1 MNFPLSHIASLCKYT
16 GISFTA
22 GAITHGFFSGE
33 RAIWTAAFGIVIYLV
48 GGALEKFIN
57 RDKEHSWTDVLVVGI
72 VASIGLGF
80 FTGGLQHFPDS
91 PARSSWVV
99 PVGFAM
105 SLLAM
110 YLLEGKGKVK
120 VKSVFIYGLISLALV
135 VAGSLYAL
143 SYFNEHGS
151 DGHSHDHGGHS
162 HSVPTQAIAPSMREI
177 RIEVD
182 DTMRFSPSNWE
193 AKVGEPIRIILV
205 NKGMVN
211 HELVIGSEKEI
222 IAHAKEMASPGTKG
236 HHHTNE
242 ISAKPGQEAE
252 LVWTFKKAG
261 QYAMACFEPGH
272 YEAGMKGTINVVAQ

>member
-22 GAITHGFFSGE
+22 GAITHGFFSEE
-33 RAIWTAAFGIVIYLV
+33 RAIWTAVFGVAIYLV
-48 GGALEKFIN
+48 GGTLEKIAN
-57 RDKEHSWTDVLVVGI
+57 PDKDHSWTDVLAIGI

-110 YLLEGKGKVK
+110 YLMEGKGKIKARGVL
-120 VKSVFIYGLISLALV
+120 IYGVSSLAIV
-135 VAGSLYAL
+135 TAASLYSL
-143 SYFNEHGS
+143 SYFNEHGG
-151 DGHSHDHGGHS
+151 DGHGHS
-162 HSVPTQAIAPSMREI
+162 HSHGTPAPVIAQSMKEV

-182 DTMRFSPSNWE
+182 DTMRFSPALWE
-193 AKVGEPIRIILV
+193 AQAGEPIRIILV
-205 NKGMVN
+205 NKGNVN

-222 IAHAKEMASPGTKG
+222 IAHAKEMANPNTKG

-242 ISAKPGQEAE
+242 ISAKPGQQAE
-252 LVWTFKKAG
+252 LVWTFKKPG
-261 QYAMACFEPGH
+261 QYAMACFESGH
-272 YEAGMKGTINVVAQ
+272 YEAGMKGVINVVAKMQ

>member
-1 MNFPLSHIASLCKYT
+1 MNFPLSHISSLCKYT

-33 RAIWTAAFGIVIYLV
+33 RSFWTAAFGIAIYLV
-48 GGALEKFIN
+48 GGTLEKISN
-57 RDKEHSWTDVLVVGI
+57 PDKDHSWTDVLAIGI

-110 YLLEGKGKVK
+110 YLMEGKGKVK
-120 VKSVFIYGLISLALV
+120 MRSVLIYGVISLALV
-135 VAGSLYAL
+135 IAASLYSL
-143 SYFNEHGS
+143 SYFNEHGG
-151 DGHSHDHGGHS
+151 DGHSHDHG
-162 HSVPTQAIAPSMREI
+162 SVPTQVVAPSMKEV

-182 DTMRFSPSNWE
+182 DTMRFSPATWE
-193 AKVGEPIRIILV
+193 AQAGEPIRIILF
-205 NKGMVN
+205 NKGKVD
-211 HELVIGSEKEI
+211 HELVIGTENEI
-222 IAHAKEMASPGTKG
+222 IAHAKEMASPGAKG

-242 ISAKPGQEAE
+242 VSAKPGQQAE
-252 LVWTFKKAG
+252 LVWTFKKPG

-272 YEAGMKGTINVVAQ
+272 YEAGMKGIINVVPKKH

>member
-1 MNFPLSHIASLCKYT
+1 MNFPISHIASLCKYT

-33 RAIWTAAFGIVIYLV
+33 RAIWTAVFGVAIYLV
-48 GGALEKFIN
+48 GGTLEKIAN
-57 RDKEHSWTDVLVVGI
+57 PDKDHSWTDVLAIGI

-110 YLLEGKGKVK
+110 YLMEGKGKIKIKEVL
-120 VKSVFIYGLISLALV
+120 IYGGISLSLV
-135 VAGSLYAL
+135 IAASVYAL
-143 SYFNEHGS
+143 SYFSEHGG
-151 DGHSHDHGGHS
+151 DGHSHDHGTPAQ
-162 HSVPTQAIAPSMREI
+162 VIAPAMKEV

-182 DTMRFSPSNWE
+182 DAMRFAPTKWE
-193 AKVGEPIRIILV
+193 AQVGEPIRIILV
-205 NKGMVN
+205 NKGKVD
-211 HELVIGSEKEI
+211 HELVIGTEKEI

-236 HHHTNE
+236 HHHANE
-242 ISAKPGQEAE
+242 ISAKPGQQAE
-252 LVWTFKKAG
+252 LVWTFKKPG

-272 YEAGMKGTINVVAQ
+272 YEAGMKGVINVVNQKR

>member
-33 RAIWTAAFGIVIYLV
+33 RAIWTAVFGIVIYLV

-57 RDKEHSWTDVLVVGI
+57 PDKDHSWTDVLVVGI

-120 VKSVFIYGLISLALV
+120 VKSVFIYGIISLALV
-135 VAGSLYAL
+135 IAASLYAL

-151 DGHSHDHGGHS
+151 DGHSHDHGHS
-162 HSVPTQAIAPSMREI
+162 HSTPTQAIVPSMKEI

-182 DTMRFSPSNWE
+182 DTMRFSPSKWE

-242 ISAKPGQEAE
+242 ISAKPGQQSE
-252 LVWTFKKAG
+252 LVWTFKKPG
-261 QYAMACFEPGH
+261 EYAMACFEPGH
-272 YEAGMKGTINVVAQ
+272 YEAGMKGIINVVAH

>member
-1 MNFPLSHIASLCKYT
+1 MNFPLSHISSLCKYT

-33 RAIWTAAFGIVIYLV
+33 RSFWTAAFGIAIYLV
-48 GGALEKFIN
+48 GGTLEKISN
-57 RDKEHSWTDVLVVGI
+57 PDKDHSWTDVLAIGI

-110 YLLEGKGKVK
+110 YLMEGKGKVK
-120 VKSVFIYGLISLALV
+120 MRSVLIYGVISLALV
-135 VAGSLYAL
+135 IAVSLYAL
-143 SYFNEHGS
+143 SYFTEHGG
-151 DGHSHDHGGHS
+151 DGHSHDHGTPAQ
-162 HSVPTQAIAPSMREI
+162 VAVPSMKEV

-182 DTMRFSPSNWE
+182 DTMRFSPATWE
-193 AKVGEPIRIILV
+193 AQADEPIRIILV
-205 NKGMVN
+205 NKGKVD

-222 IAHAKEMASPGTKG
+222 IAHAKEMASPGAKG

-242 ISAKPGQEAE
+242 VSAKPGQQAE
-252 LVWTFKKAG
+252 LVWTFKKPG

-272 YEAGMKGTINVVAQ
+272 YEAGMKGVINVVSHKH

>member
-1 MNFPLSHIASLCKYT
+1 MNFPLSHISSLCKYT

-33 RAIWTAAFGIVIYLV
+33 RAIWTAVFGVSIYLV
-48 GGALEKFIN
+48 GGTLEKISN
-57 RDKEHSWTDVLVVGI
+57 PDKDHSWTDVLAIGI

-110 YLLEGKGKVK
+110 YLMEGKGKVK
-120 VKSVFIYGLISLALV
+120 MRSVLIYGFISLALV
-135 VAGSLYAL
+135 IAASLYAL
-143 SYFNEHGS
+143 SYFNEHGG
-151 DGHSHDHGGHS
+151 DGHSHDHGT
-162 HSVPTQAIAPSMREI
+162 PQAQVVVPSMKEV

-182 DTMRFSPSNWE
+182 DTMRFSPATWE
-193 AKVGEPIRIILV
+193 ARAGEPIRIILV
-205 NKGMVN
+205 NKGKVD

-222 IAHAKEMASPGTKG
+222 MAHAKEMANPNTKG

-242 ISAKPGQEAE
+242 VSAKLGQQTE
-252 LVWTFKKAG
+252 LVWTFKDPGK
-261 QYAMACFEPGH
+261 YAMACFEPGH
-272 YEAGMKGTINVVAQ
+272 YEAGMKGVINIVTQKH

>member
-33 RAIWTAAFGIVIYLV
+33 RSFWTAAFGIAIYLV
-48 GGALEKFIN
+48 GGTLEKISN
-57 RDKEHSWTDVLVVGI
+57 PNKDHSWTDVLAIGI

-99 PVGFAM
+99 PVGFVM

-110 YLLEGKGKVK
+110 YLMEGKGKVK
-120 VKSVFIYGLISLALV
+120 MRSVLIYGVISLALV
-135 VAGSLYAL
+135 IAASLYAL
-143 SYFNEHGS
+143 SYFNEHGG
-151 DGHSHDHGGHS
+151 DGHSHDHGTPAQ
-162 HSVPTQAIAPSMREI
+162 VAVPSMKEV

-182 DTMRFSPSNWE
+182 DTMRFSPATWE
-193 AKVGEPIRIILV
+193 AQAGEPIRIILV
-205 NKGMVN
+205 NKGKVD

-222 IAHAKEMASPGTKG
+222 TTHAKEMASPGAKG

-242 ISAKPGQEAE
+242 ISAKPGQQAE
-252 LVWTFKKAG
+252 LIWTFKEPG
-261 QYAMACFEPGH
+261 QFAMACFEPGH
-272 YEAGMKGTINVVAQ
+272 YEAGMKGIINVVPKKH